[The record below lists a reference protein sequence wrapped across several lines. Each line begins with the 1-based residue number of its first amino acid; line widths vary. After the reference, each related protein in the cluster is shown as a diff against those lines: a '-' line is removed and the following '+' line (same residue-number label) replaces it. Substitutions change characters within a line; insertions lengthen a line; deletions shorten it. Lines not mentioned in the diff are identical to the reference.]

1 MTMKKFIGLSLF
13 ALLIC
18 VNTMAN
24 KLCECGDP
32 TNLEITL
39 RDVTG
44 SSSPEIQRRVQA
56 FMDFD
61 MDQVTVQ
68 FNASVGNEVT
78 VTIMTI
84 SGATISMTVCD
95 SEVEPLVS
103 LPLPPKGAY
112 ILKVESETYEGE
124 GTFAVQ

>member
-1 MTMKKFIGLSLF
+1 
-13 ALLIC
+13 
-18 VNTMAN
+18 MAN